1 MSVREKCI
9 SILDT
14 FDEEQMLKVIAV
26 LADMRREYDELED
39 ELFCEKMMEEYKNDP
54 DKGDPV
60 PIEEF
65 AAQLGIEL

>member
-39 ELFCEKMMEEYKNDP
+39 EMFCEKMMEEYENDP

>member
-39 ELFCEKMMEEYKNDP
+39 ELFCEKMMEEYENDP